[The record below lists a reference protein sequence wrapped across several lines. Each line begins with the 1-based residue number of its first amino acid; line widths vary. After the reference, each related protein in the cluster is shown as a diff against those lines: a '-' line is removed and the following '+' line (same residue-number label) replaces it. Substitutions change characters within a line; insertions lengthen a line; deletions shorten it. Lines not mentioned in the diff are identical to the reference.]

1 MTHKI
6 KGLKDS
12 PIKVDNYDAL
22 GLNDYAEALSDFI
35 LFTDTPMTL
44 GIQGDWGSG
53 KSSLMYLI
61 EKKIKADSQAQEK
74 NVHTMW
80 FNTWQFSQFNLGD
93 KLSISLLSRF
103 IEELESLTVNKKS
116 HQSGAKEALQWII
129 AGAVDIVGAD
139 QIARKM
145 LEEATLFKAPS
156 ENIADL
162 QTQLIE
168 LVDMTLTDANVDRV
182 VVFIDDL
189 DRLIPQK
196 AVELLEAL
204 KLFLDIEGCVYVIA
218 CDYQIIVQGLKQK
231 FGISEAELKG
241 RSFFDKI
248 IQVPFQMPVNQ
259 YRTERFC
266 KTMLEHIGVAHT
278 KEDVTLYLELIH
290 YSVGFNPRT
299 VKRLFNNLLLLKL
312 VLEKKK
318 VLKADKMAQINERMR
333 ILFATQCLQNTFS
346 SLYNYLHNYLQ
357 KVTKPQTVV
366 NEVNQLLTE
375 LREPETLRTASKF
388 AKLWQDIKTDE
399 LFFNKLA
406 HFMGTFLAAIQ
417 LKSDSSKNAD
427 KNLNADE
434 ILVLKTIMSFSAMV
448 QGLKQKFGISEAEL
462 KGRSFFDKII
472 QVPFQMPVN
481 QYRTERFCKTM
492 LEHIGVAHTKED
504 VTLYLELI
512 HYSVGFNPRTVKRLF
527 NNLLLLKLVLEKKK
541 VLKADKMA
549 QINERMRIL
558 FATQCLQNTF
568 SSLYNYLHNYLQK
581 VTKPQT
587 VVNEVNQL
595 LTELREPETLRTA
608 SKFAKLWQDIKTD
621 ELFFNKLA
629 HFMGTFLAAIQ
640 LKSDSSKNAD
650 KNLNADEI
658 LVLKTIM
665 SFSAMVSVQEPPAQ
679 STTIHPDIDTI
690 RRFNNQL
697 FKNFLTEI
705 EKRYKKELKQL
716 AAIIPAGFKK
726 YQPRKTGG
734 SGLFIEM
741 RLKIVP
747 ANEEQKFSL
756 ALALD
761 AGSSEYAD
769 NGEPQIWHYLYDY
782 YIEDFEPWFEK
793 HLRDIFPTVQ
803 TEHDDWGYLL
813 YHKPFPSQTP
823 RTELDNIFKQSAFNI
838 LDSLLLRLVQL
849 HNESKL

>member
-1 MTHKI
+1 MLFAEGEKTLKMTQKI

-61 EKKIKADSQAQEK
+61 ENKIKADSQTQEK

-103 IEELESLTVNKKS
+103 IEELESLTIKKKS
-116 HQSGAKEALQWII
+116 QKSGAKEALQWII

-145 LEEATLFKAPS
+145 LEEATFFKTPS

-168 LVDMTLTDANVDRV
+168 LVDMTLTDVDMDRI

-204 KLFLDIEGCVYVIA
+204 KSFLDIEGCVYVIA

-231 FGISEAELKG
+231 FGVGEAELKG

-248 IQVPFQMPVNQ
+248 IQVPFKMPVNQ
-259 YRTERFC
+259 YHTEKFC
-266 KTMLEHIGVAHT
+266 KTMLEHIGVTHT
-278 KEDVTLYLELIH
+278 KEDVTLYLELIS

-318 VLKADKMAQINERMR
+318 ALKADKMAQINERMR
-333 ILFATQCLQNTFS
+333 ILFATQCLQNTFVS
-346 SLYNYLHNYLQ
+346 VYNYLHNYLQ
-357 KVTKPQTVV
+357 KVTKPQTVI
-366 NEVNQLLTE
+366 NEINHLFTE
-375 LREPETLRTASKF
+375 FREPETLRTENKF
-388 AKLWQDIKTDE
+388 AKLWQDIKTDD

-417 LKSDSSKNAD
+417 LKSDTSKNAD
-427 KNLNADE
+427 NHLNADE
-434 ILVLKTIMSFSAMV
+434 ILVLKTIMSFSAV
-448 QGLKQKFGISEAEL
+448 
-462 KGRSFFDKII
+462 
-472 QVPFQMPVN
+472 
-481 QYRTERFCKTM
+481 
-492 LEHIGVAHTKED
+492 
-504 VTLYLELI
+504 
-512 HYSVGFNPRTVKRLF
+512 
-527 NNLLLLKLVLEKKK
+527 
-541 VLKADKMA
+541 
-549 QINERMRIL
+549 
-558 FATQCLQNTF
+558 
-568 SSLYNYLHNYLQK
+568 
-581 VTKPQT
+581 
-587 VVNEVNQL
+587 
-595 LTELREPETLRTA
+595 
-608 SKFAKLWQDIKTD
+608 
-621 ELFFNKLA
+621 
-629 HFMGTFLAAIQ
+629 
-640 LKSDSSKNAD
+640 
-650 KNLNADEI
+650 
-658 LVLKTIM
+658 
-665 SFSAMVSVQEPPAQ
+665 VSVQEQPAQ
-679 STTIHPDIDTI
+679 PTAIHPDIDTI
-690 RRFNNQL
+690 RRLHNQL
-697 FKNFLTEI
+697 FKSFLTEI
-705 EKRYKKELKQL
+705 ENRYKKELKQL
-716 AAIIPAGFKK
+716 SAIMPAGIKK

-734 SGLFIEM
+734 LGLFIEM

-747 ANEEQKFSL
+747 ANKEHSFTL

-761 AGSSEYAD
+761 AGSPEYAE
-769 NGEPQIWHYLYDY
+769 NGEQHIWHYFYDY
-782 YIEDFEPWFEK
+782 YIKDFEPWFEK
-793 HLRDIFPTVQ
+793 NLRDIFPTAQ

-813 YHKPFPSQTP
+813 YNKQFPSQTQ
-823 RTELDNIFKQSAFNI
+823 RMELDNSFKQSAFNI
-838 LDSLLLRLVQL
+838 LDNLLLRLVQL
-849 HNESKL
+849 HKEGKL

>member
-448 QGLKQKFGISEAEL
+448 
-462 KGRSFFDKII
+462 
-472 QVPFQMPVN
+472 
-481 QYRTERFCKTM
+481 
-492 LEHIGVAHTKED
+492 
-504 VTLYLELI
+504 
-512 HYSVGFNPRTVKRLF
+512 
-527 NNLLLLKLVLEKKK
+527 
-541 VLKADKMA
+541 
-549 QINERMRIL
+549 
-558 FATQCLQNTF
+558 
-568 SSLYNYLHNYLQK
+568 
-581 VTKPQT
+581 
-587 VVNEVNQL
+587 
-595 LTELREPETLRTA
+595 
-608 SKFAKLWQDIKTD
+608 
-621 ELFFNKLA
+621 
-629 HFMGTFLAAIQ
+629 
-640 LKSDSSKNAD
+640 
-650 KNLNADEI
+650 
-658 LVLKTIM
+658 
-665 SFSAMVSVQEPPAQ
+665 SVQEPPAQ

-716 AAIIPAGFKK
+716 AEIIPAGFKK